1 MKSKAIKW
9 LSTQVQPTT
18 TKAELDVIDFLKK
31 LVREYQ
37 VPEKNTEKEQY
48 IDELF
53 AKFYKVYIRKGGRE
67 QAKKTF
73 RKKLIKCKTNEE
85 ILEKA
90 RKIVKVYNQVVQE
103 YQDREK
109 QFVPL
114 CSSFLSKNIPD

>member
-1 MKSKAIKW
+1 MKSKATKFLNSLI
-9 LSTQVQPTT
+9 TDTT
-18 TKAELDVIDFLKK
+18 TKADLDVIDFLRK
-31 LVREYQ
+31 LVRDYKA
-37 VPEKNTEKEQY
+37 PEKNTEKEQY

-90 RKIVKVYNQVVQE
+90 RKIVKVYNHTLEE
-103 YQDREK
+103 YQQREK